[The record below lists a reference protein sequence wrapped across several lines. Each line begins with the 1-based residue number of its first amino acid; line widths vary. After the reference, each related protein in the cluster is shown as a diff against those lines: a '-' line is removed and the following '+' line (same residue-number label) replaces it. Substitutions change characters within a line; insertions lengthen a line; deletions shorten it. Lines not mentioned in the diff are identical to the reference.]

1 MADKGRDVA
10 GVRLSGLPALSSM
23 LSVESAIG
31 RLAAFALG
39 DQAFP
44 VRAVLFDKSEG
55 NNWNLG
61 WRQDRTVVV
70 RARREVE
77 GYGPWSVKA
86 NLQHVAPPFEI
97 LTGMATLRVHLDE
110 VDNDNAPLMIAPG
123 SHRLGRLSE
132 SDIPNAVSRLG
143 VKTCLAKAGDIWV
156 YATPIVHAS
165 GVATKPRHRRVLQI
179 DYAARQLDGGL
190 DWLGV

>member
-1 MADKGRDVA
+1 MADKARDVA
-10 GVRLSGLPALSSM
+10 GVRLSGLTALSST
-23 LSVESAIG
+23 LSVEGVIG
-31 RLAAFALG
+31 RLAALALG
-39 DQAFP
+39 DKAFP

-55 NNWNLG
+55 NNWSLG
-61 WRQDRTVVV
+61 WHQDRTVVV

-77 GYGPWSVKA
+77 NYGPWSVKTG
-86 NLQHVAPPFEI
+86 LQHVAPPFEI
-97 LTGMATLRVHLDE
+97 LAGMATLRIHLDE
-110 VDNDNAPLMIAPG
+110 VDGDNAPLLMAPG

-132 SDIPNAVSRLG
+132 SDIAGVVSRLG

-156 YATPIVHAS
+156 YATPVVHAS
-165 GVATKPRHRRVLQI
+165 GVATRPRRRRVLQI